1 MSVALATNAEI
12 IAVGSELL
20 TPDRLDTN
28 SLYLTEQLNGIG
40 VEVRRKSIVGD
51 DRAQLAREVR
61 DALASS
67 EIVILSGGLGPT
79 EDDVTRDAVADAVG
93 RPLVFR
99 QDLLDAL
106 TERFERLNR
115 KMADNNRR
123 QTFVVEGAEPLP
135 NPRGTAAGQWI
146 EVNGR
151 VVMLLPGP
159 PHELKGMFAAEC
171 LPRLLQR
178 LPPQVIRTRFYRV
191 SCMGESDLDMLISPV
206 YKPFENPVTTI
217 LAGLGDIQIHLRA
230 RAATSDAAE
239 ALLMQVAPRV
249 EELLGDRIYSCDGS
263 TLEAVVGGLLRQ
275 SGATLSVAES
285 CTGGLL
291 GERITSVPGSS
302 DYFLGGFVAYTASLK
317 TELLGVDPA
326 LIARHSPVSEPVA
339 MAMALGAQAR
349 TGSTYAI
356 AITGEAGPQSSSGAP
371 VGTVT
376 IGLAGP
382 GPGLEGSLG
391 LEGRGAQVRS
401 YRLFGDR
408 TGIRARAGIWALD
421 DLRRAIIGKP
431 R

>member
-1 MSVALATNAEI
+1 MSVGPSTNAEI

-51 DRAQLAREVR
+51 DRALLAREVR
-61 DALASS
+61 DALAHS

-79 EDDVTRDAVADAVG
+79 EDDVTRDAVADALG
-93 RPLVFR
+93 RPLIFS

-106 TERFERLNR
+106 TERFQRLNR

-123 QTFVVEGAEPLP
+123 QTFVVEGAQPLP

-146 EVNGR
+146 EAEGR

-159 PHELKGMFAAEC
+159 PHELKAMFAAEC

-230 RAATSDAAE
+230 RASTADAAE

-263 TLEAVVGGLLRQ
+263 ALEAVVGSLLRQ

-302 DYFLGGFVAYTASLK
+302 AYFLGGFLTYAPVLK

-326 LIARHSPVSEPVA
+326 LIAQHSSVSEPVA
-339 MAMALGAQAR
+339 AAMALGAQAR
-349 TGSTYAI
+349 TGSTYAL
-356 AITGEAGPQSSSGAP
+356 AITGEAGPQSLTGAP
-371 VGTVT
+371 VGTVI

-382 GPGLEGSLG
+382 GLGPEGS
-391 LEGRGAQVRS
+391 GACARS
-401 YRLFGDR
+401 YNLFGDR
-408 TGIRARAGIWALD
+408 TGIRARAAIWALD
-421 DLRRAIIGKP
+421 DLRRAITGKP